1 MIEKIDLMARIERE
15 IERRF
20 EAACERNDWIASVA
34 ISPDGVATLF
44 LEKFSEAPVAVGDA
58 EESLRSIL
66 AFAREEFGVE
76 LKKGADAICRN
87 DECIPNTRAPYHET
101 WRVNVSAAKRIEA
114 LAA

>member
-1 MIEKIDLMARIERE
+1 MIENIDLMARIERE

-44 LEKFSEAPVAVGDA
+44 LEKFAETPIAVGDA
-58 EESLRSIL
+58 EEAFRDCL

-76 LKKGADAICRN
+76 LKKGTDAICRGE
-87 DECIPNTRAPYHET
+87 ECIPNTRAPYHVT